1 MVELAT
7 EYILTAVQSCVEFFH
22 VGVPI
27 VINKG
32 YNGSLFSNSL
42 IIHHVE
48 TKKITTMKE
57 VWIPGLN

>member
-7 EYILTAVQSCVEFFH
+7 EYILTAVQSCAEFFH

-32 YNGSLFSNSL
+32 YNGSLLKCRLSDRGGSR
-42 IIHHVE
+42 E
-48 TKKITTMKE
+48 
-57 VWIPGLN
+57 